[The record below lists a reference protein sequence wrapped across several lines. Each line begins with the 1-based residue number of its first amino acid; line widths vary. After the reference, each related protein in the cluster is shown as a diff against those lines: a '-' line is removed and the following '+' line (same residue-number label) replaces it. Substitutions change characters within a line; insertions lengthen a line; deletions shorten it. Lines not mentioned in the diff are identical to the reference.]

1 MDLVRIIQKGR
12 WACQQGQF
20 HTILWIMYG
29 LLYNP
34 VFDTVVAIV
43 FWIQIFLNK
52 KDSCLFPIKAT
63 SQVRRC
69 ASEIS
74 VMCFVNA
81 FREMWDLKKGSH
93 IGFVAM

>member
-1 MDLVRIIQKGR
+1 M
-12 WACQQGQF
+12 F
-20 HTILWIMYG
+20 G

-34 VFDTVVAIV
+34 LFDTVVAIV
-43 FWIQIFLNK
+43 FWIQIYLNK
-52 KDSCLFPIKAT
+52 KDSCLLPIKAT

-81 FREMWDLKKGSH
+81 FRGMWHLKKGSR
-93 IGFVAM
+93 IELVAM